1 MANPSS
7 QHAPVAE
14 PSSSTSSVSGTH
26 QSGLQSPT
34 ESDAS
39 RLTGRAIDE
48 RDWFELQQM
57 PTQDDQLEDLSSGS
71 LSSGEFRVTT
81 RRTVSRSSSSR
92 QPRKGLLGCIQR
104 FWANNVTLTVSQK
117 SNRDHFA
124 LERTFLAYIRTSITV
139 AMQGVLI
146 AQLFRLQSTTAD
158 HARLSY
164 YTVGIPLAV
173 TCHVIAILIALM
185 GAHRFWRQQSAVAHG
200 KVKAGGWQLNWIGI
214 LIGLV
219 GESGDL
225 HTLARYCDRDIAQQ
239 SRMRAMFVAL

>member
-1 MANPSS
+1 MADPSA

-14 PSSSTSSVSGTH
+14 PSAGPSSPISSVSPTH
-26 QSGLQSPT
+26 QSRSQSPA
-34 ESDAS
+34 ESEAS
-39 RLTGRAIDE
+39 RLSGRGIDE
-48 RDWFELQQM
+48 RDWVELQQI

-71 LSSGEFRVTT
+71 LSSGEYRVTT

-92 QPRKGLLGCIQR
+92 QPRKGVLGCIQR
-104 FWANNVTLTVSQK
+104 FWANHISLTVPQK

-158 HARLSY
+158 VARLSY
-164 YTVGIPLAV
+164 YTAGIPLAV
-173 TCHVIAILIALM
+173 TCHVIAILIALI

-200 KVKAGGWQLNWIGI
+200 KVNVGGWELYWIGI
-214 LIGLV
+214 FIGLV
-219 GESGDL
+219 NLVIFILSIVIVVGISNNNNG
-225 HTLARYCDRDIAQQ
+225 
-239 SRMRAMFVAL
+239 